1 MQVAKN
7 TEETAMNL
15 DTQQGASAASARPS
29 GGSPA
34 LAEAGLHSTPLMADT
49 LAFLEEQHLTVNRL
63 FAALDG
69 AATPGD
75 RAEVFARVADALA
88 IHTAIEE
95 RYFYPAIRTAGTED
109 LLLDS
114 LHEHLE
120 IKRAIVDLV
129 QLSASDEMF
138 EEKLAT
144 LRELVSR
151 HIEEDESELFP
162 RVRRLFTRQA
172 LLPVVEQMQEQVVEM
187 EGTDARFRVFPET
200 VDPARL

>member
-1 MQVAKN
+1 MDV
-7 TEETAMNL
+7 
-15 DTQQGASAASARPS
+15 DTKQGTSAPARVP

-34 LAEAGLHSTPLMADT
+34 LGEEGHSTPLMADA

-63 FAALDG
+63 FAALDQ
-69 AATPGD
+69 AAAPRD
-75 RAEVFARVADALA
+75 RADVFARVADALA

-95 RYFYPAIRTAGTED
+95 RYFYPAIRTGGTED

-172 LLPVVEQMQEQVVEM
+172 LLPVVEQMQEQVAEM